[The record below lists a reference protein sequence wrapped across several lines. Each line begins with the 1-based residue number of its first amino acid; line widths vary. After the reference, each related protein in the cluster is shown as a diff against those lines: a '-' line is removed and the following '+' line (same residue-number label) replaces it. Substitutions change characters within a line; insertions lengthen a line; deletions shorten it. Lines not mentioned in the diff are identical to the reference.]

1 MCPDIDYRKVGKF
14 FVVIAILA
22 LLPSFVFAQKKSSS
36 SGSSS
41 KPAAAPAQKAA
52 PQKAP
57 AQATKPPANG
67 TKPPVA
73 GTRPPANGTKPPV
86 AGTKPPVSATKPP
99 APDTKPTVPPG
110 AVHNANGTTTTTR
123 PNGSSVT
130 RDAHGKT
137 SSVTTPG
144 GAKANYNSA
153 GKVSSIHTSV
163 MDAKNP
169 MHSGDLTISKGAHN
183 QRSLVTTRK
192 DGTRVVGLGAHRGF
206 VEHTFTRNGRTYMRR
221 TYVVNGRATAYVY
234 RGYPYRGRV
243 YYGYVP
249 AYYYGPGYYGWVYD
263 PWGAPVPYAWGWAGD
278 PWYGYYGGY
287 FAVAPVYGGASLWL
301 TDYVIAQNLQA
312 AYQAQADANGGAPP
326 PADSGEQSGYAGG
339 AGAGQNAAAITP
351 EVKKQIDDEVKAQIE
366 AEKQAASQ
374 TAGSAQSASGGG
386 DQVPAALDPNYRTF
400 IVSAALQ
407 ENLDGAA
414 TCGLSPGDV
423 LTRIDDAPDANQNV
437 KVLVTTSQR
446 GDCATGAQVA
456 VGVQDLQDMH
466 NDFAAKIDGGLQK
479 LADSQGKNGI
489 PGGPAAGGQ
498 KNPDGTA
505 SADLTALADL
515 QDQQK
520 AADQTEADVKQAE
533 GSGQGDD

>member
-1 MCPDIDYRKVGKF
+1 M
-14 FVVIAILA
+14 
-22 LLPSFVFAQKKSSS
+22 
-36 SGSSS
+36 
-41 KPAAAPAQKAA
+41 
-52 PQKAP
+52 
-57 AQATKPPANG
+57 
-67 TKPPVA
+67 
-73 GTRPPANGTKPPV
+73 
-86 AGTKPPVSATKPP
+86 
-99 APDTKPTVPPG
+99 
-110 AVHNANGTTTTTR
+110 
-123 PNGSSVT
+123 T

-137 SSVTTPG
+137 TSVTTPG

-153 GKVSSIHTSV
+153 GKVSSIHASV
-163 MDAKNP
+163 TDSKNP
-169 MHSGDLTISKGAHN
+169 MHSGDMTISKGAHN

-192 DGTRVVGLGAHRGF
+192 DGTRVVGMGAHRGF
-206 VEHTFTRNGRTYMRR
+206 VEHTFTRNGRSYMRR
-221 TYVVNGRATAYVY
+221 TYVANGRANAYVY
-234 RGYPYRGRV
+234 RGYPYRGGV

-249 AYYYGPGYYGWVYD
+249 AYYYGPGYYGWAYD
-263 PWGAPVPYAWGWAGD
+263 PWGAAVPYAWGWAGD

-287 FAVAPVYGGASLWL
+287 FAAEPVYGGASLWL

-326 PADSGEQSGYAGG
+326 PADSGDQTGNAGG
-339 AGAGQNAAAITP
+339 AAAGQSAATITP
-351 EVKKQIDDEVKAQIE
+351 EVKKQIDDEVKAQIA
-366 AEKQAASQ
+366 AEKQAATQ
-374 TAGSAQSASGGG
+374 PAGGAQSASGGA

-407 ENLDGAA
+407 ENLDGGA

-423 LTRIDDAPDANQNV
+423 LTRLDNAPDANQNV

-479 LADSQGKNGI
+479 LAESQGKNGI

-498 KNPDGTA
+498 KNPDGMA

-520 AADQTEADVKQAE
+520 VADQTETDVKQAE